1 MSNALYSTV
10 FSTINAVLFPFR
22 YTGIFGTGDKPV
34 ILLKD
39 SVVPFWLELTTPGI
53 SLICLCDVEVFFYS
67 SSGWMQAYPI
77 EKEERYIFHA
87 KMKEGKRDGLI
98 TGAPTYLHSK
108 PRNTP
113 NAKKKLTEIK
123 DKQLSNLQLN

>member
-1 MSNALYSTV
+1 MSNALYSAA
-10 FSTINAVLFPFR
+10 FSAINAVLFPFR
-22 YTGIFGTGDKPV
+22 YTGIFGTGNKPV

-53 SLICLCDVEVFFYS
+53 SLICLCDVEVFFDS
-67 SSGWMQAYPI
+67 SSGWMHAYPI

-98 TGAPTYLHSK
+98 TGAPTHVHLK

-113 NAKKKLTEIK
+113 NGKKKLTEIK